1 MKLLFDYRILTHKTY
16 TGVENY
22 AKNIFI
28 NLKNKLNINIA
39 KPKTSNKYLA
49 HLWTHLVLPFKSG
62 DVLFCPANIAP
73 IFVPKSKKLVVTI
86 HDVAF
91 LIYPESFSSF
101 FRIYYKLIMP
111 VVVKRADTIITVS
124 NYSKNEIEK
133 YYPLSKGKIEVIYLG
148 LNEGFKVL
156 DNIKKKNQIL
166 YVGSINKRK
175 NFIGVIKAFE
185 LLNQKDF
192 TLLIVGNFSTNFS
205 MNENDKII
213 LEKAKTNTN
222 IEFKSGISD
231 EQLVRLYNESKLFVF
246 PSFYEGFGL
255 PVLEAMPCGTPVVC
269 GDSSS
274 LPEVGSDAVVY
285 CAPHNIEDIK
295 EKIEMVLGDEVLQQ
309 KMIQK
314 GLERAKEFSWE
325 KSSDEHVKVFKEILN
340 S

>member
-1 MKLLFDYRILTHKTY
+1 MKLLFDYRVLTHTTH
-16 TGVENY
+16 TGVESY

-111 VVVKRADTIITVS
+111 VVVKRADKIITVS
-124 NYSKNEIEK
+124 NYSKNELEK

-205 MNENDKII
+205 MNENDKMI

-255 PVLEAMPCGTPVVC
+255 PVLEAMACGTPVVC
-269 GDSSS
+269 SDSSS

>member
-1 MKLLFDYRILTHKTY
+1 
-16 TGVENY
+16 
-22 AKNIFI
+22 
-28 NLKNKLNINIA
+28 
-39 KPKTSNKYLA
+39 
-49 HLWTHLVLPFKSG
+49 
-62 DVLFCPANIAP
+62 
-73 IFVPKSKKLVVTI
+73 
-86 HDVAF
+86 
-91 LIYPESFSSF
+91 
-101 FRIYYKLIMP
+101 MP

-133 YYPLSKGKIEVIYLG
+133 YYPLSKGKIDVIYLG
-148 LNEGFKVL
+148 FDEGFKAL

-175 NFIGVIKAFE
+175 NLIGVIKAFE

-192 TLLIVGNFSTNFS
+192 TFLIVGNFSTNFS
-205 MNENDKII
+205 MNENDKMI

-255 PVLEAMPCGTPVVC
+255 PVLEAMACGTPVVC
-269 GDSSS
+269 SDSSS